1 MLSLWLDV
9 RIVNG
14 LQWTIQVVRIA
25 IIRLVDCLMDMNQMR
40 FAATAKERRIDMAGW
55 QLLLLGYFLGA
66 PLGFLLCSVLVASKD
81 PPKPHTT
88 CKDCVHRNKK
98 ECPFSHI
105 ECDVTGDSI
114 FWHTNK
120 QDDFYCKEAQDI
132 GLATKRK

>member
-1 MLSLWLDV
+1 
-9 RIVNG
+9 
-14 LQWTIQVVRIA
+14 
-25 IIRLVDCLMDMNQMR
+25 MR
-40 FAATAKERRIDMAGW
+40 EAEENHLGVIFMEKTELRCMKVMTFAATVRGRRIDMAGW

-88 CKDCVHRNKK
+88 CKDCVHRHKK

>member
-1 MLSLWLDV
+1 MKVTNLMMTEQKSYGL
-9 RIVNG
+9 IVQI
-14 LQWTIQVVRIA
+14 LCIIVKITII
-25 IIRLVDCLMDMNQMR
+25 
-40 FAATAKERRIDMAGW
+40 AATVRGRRIDMAGW
-55 QLLLLGYFLGA
+55 QLLLLGCFLGA

-88 CKDCVHRNKK
+88 CKDCVHRHKK

>member
-1 MLSLWLDV
+1 M
-9 RIVNG
+9 
-14 LQWTIQVVRIA
+14 T
-25 IIRLVDCLMDMNQMR
+25 
-40 FAATAKERRIDMAGW
+40 GW

>member
-1 MLSLWLDV
+1 MKVTNLMMTEQKSYGL
-9 RIVNG
+9 IVQI
-14 LQWTIQVVRIA
+14 LCIIVKITII
-25 IIRLVDCLMDMNQMR
+25 
-40 FAATAKERRIDMAGW
+40 AATVRGRRINMAGW

-88 CKDCVHRNKK
+88 CKDCVHRHKK

-105 ECDVTGDSI
+105 ECDMTGDSI

>member
-1 MLSLWLDV
+1 MKVTNLMMTEQKSYRL
-9 RIVNG
+9 IVQI
-14 LQWTIQVVRIA
+14 LCIIVKITII
-25 IIRLVDCLMDMNQMR
+25 
-40 FAATAKERRIDMAGW
+40 AATVRGRRIDMAGW

-88 CKDCVHRNKK
+88 CKDCVHRHKK

>member
-1 MLSLWLDV
+1 MKVTNLMMTEQKSYRL
-9 RIVNG
+9 IVQI
-14 LQWTIQVVRIA
+14 LCIIVKITIIA
-25 IIRLVDCLMDMNQMR
+25 TME
-40 FAATAKERRIDMAGW
+40 KGRRIDMAGW

-88 CKDCVHRNKK
+88 CKDCVHRHKK

-120 QDDFYCKEAQDI
+120 QDDFYCKDAKAHEPEK
-132 GLATKRK
+132 L

>member
-1 MLSLWLDV
+1 MEVTNLMMTEQKSYGL
-9 RIVNG
+9 IVQI
-14 LQWTIQVVRIA
+14 LCIIVKITII
-25 IIRLVDCLMDMNQMR
+25 
-40 FAATAKERRIDMAGW
+40 AATVRGRRINMAGW

-88 CKDCVHRNKK
+88 CKDCVHRHKK

>member
-1 MLSLWLDV
+1 MKVTNLMMTEQKSYGL
-9 RIVNG
+9 IVQI
-14 LQWTIQVVRIA
+14 LCIIVKITII
-25 IIRLVDCLMDMNQMR
+25 
-40 FAATAKERRIDMAGW
+40 AATVRGRRIDMAGW

-88 CKDCVHRNKK
+88 CKDCVHRHKK

-105 ECDVTGDSI
+105 ECDMTGDSI

-132 GLATKRK
+132 GLDTKRK

>member
-1 MLSLWLDV
+1 MKVTNLMMTEQKSYGL
-9 RIVNG
+9 IVQI
-14 LQWTIQVVRIA
+14 LCIIVKITII
-25 IIRLVDCLMDMNQMR
+25 
-40 FAATAKERRIDMAGW
+40 AATVRGRRINMAGW

-88 CKDCVHRNKK
+88 CKDCVHRHKK

>member
-1 MLSLWLDV
+1 MEVTNLMMTEQKSYGL
-9 RIVNG
+9 IVQI
-14 LQWTIQVVRIA
+14 LCIIVKITII
-25 IIRLVDCLMDMNQMR
+25 
-40 FAATAKERRIDMAGW
+40 AATVRGRRIDMAGW

-88 CKDCVHRNKK
+88 CKDCVHRHKK

-105 ECDVTGDSI
+105 ECDMTGDSI

>member
-1 MLSLWLDV
+1 MMTEQKSYGL
-9 RIVNG
+9 IVQI
-14 LQWTIQVVRIA
+14 LCIIVKITII
-25 IIRLVDCLMDMNQMR
+25 
-40 FAATAKERRIDMAGW
+40 AATVRGRRIDMAGW

-88 CKDCVHRNKK
+88 CKDCVHRHKK

-105 ECDVTGDSI
+105 ECDMTGDSI

>member
-1 MLSLWLDV
+1 
-9 RIVNG
+9 
-14 LQWTIQVVRIA
+14 
-25 IIRLVDCLMDMNQMR
+25 
-40 FAATAKERRIDMAGW
+40 MAGW

-88 CKDCVHRNKK
+88 CKDCVHRHKK

-120 QDDFYCKEAQDI
+120 QDDFYCKYCNYLLDTGKPRGCPPEKCDKKLS
-132 GLATKRK
+132 GG

>member
-1 MLSLWLDV
+1 MKVTNLMMTEQKSYGL
-9 RIVNG
+9 IVQI
-14 LQWTIQVVRIA
+14 LCIIVKITII
-25 IIRLVDCLMDMNQMR
+25 
-40 FAATAKERRIDMAGW
+40 AATVRGRRINMAGW

-88 CKDCVHRNKK
+88 CKDCVHRHKK

-120 QDDFYCKEAQDI
+120 QDDFYCKDAKAHEPEK
-132 GLATKRK
+132 L

>member
-1 MLSLWLDV
+1 MKVTNLMMTEQKSYGL
-9 RIVNG
+9 IVQI
-14 LQWTIQVVRIA
+14 LCIIVKITII
-25 IIRLVDCLMDMNQMR
+25 
-40 FAATAKERRIDMAGW
+40 AATVRGRRIDMAGW

-88 CKDCVHRNKK
+88 CKDCVHRHKK

-132 GLATKRK
+132 GLDTKRK

>member
-1 MLSLWLDV
+1 MKVTNLMMTEQKSYGL
-9 RIVNG
+9 IVQI
-14 LQWTIQVVRIA
+14 LCIIVKITII
-25 IIRLVDCLMDMNQMR
+25 
-40 FAATAKERRIDMAGW
+40 AATVRGRRIDMAGW

-88 CKDCVHRNKK
+88 CKDCVHRHKK

-105 ECDVTGDSI
+105 ECDMTGDSI

-132 GLATKRK
+132 VLATKRK

>member
-1 MLSLWLDV
+1 MEVTNLMMTEQKSYGL
-9 RIVNG
+9 IVQI
-14 LQWTIQVVRIA
+14 LCIIVKITII
-25 IIRLVDCLMDMNQMR
+25 
-40 FAATAKERRIDMAGW
+40 AATVRGRRINMAGW

-88 CKDCVHRNKK
+88 CKDCVHRHKK

-120 QDDFYCKEAQDI
+120 QDDFYCKDAKAHEPEK
-132 GLATKRK
+132 L

>member
-1 MLSLWLDV
+1 
-9 RIVNG
+9 
-14 LQWTIQVVRIA
+14 
-25 IIRLVDCLMDMNQMR
+25 
-40 FAATAKERRIDMAGW
+40 MAGW

-88 CKDCVHRNKK
+88 CKDCVHRHKK
-98 ECPFSHI
+98 ECPFSRI
-105 ECDVTGDSI
+105 ECDVTEDSI

-132 GLATKRK
+132 GLDTKRK

>member
-1 MLSLWLDV
+1 MEVTNLMMTEQKSYRL
-9 RIVNG
+9 IVQI
-14 LQWTIQVVRIA
+14 LCIIVKITII
-25 IIRLVDCLMDMNQMR
+25 
-40 FAATAKERRIDMAGW
+40 AATVRGRRIDMAGW

-88 CKDCVHRNKK
+88 CKDCVHRHKK

-105 ECDVTGDSI
+105 ECDMTGDSI

-120 QDDFYCKEAQDI
+120 QDDFYCKDAKAHEPEK
-132 GLATKRK
+132 L

>member
-1 MLSLWLDV
+1 MKVTNLMMTEQKSYGL
-9 RIVNG
+9 IVQI
-14 LQWTIQVVRIA
+14 LCIIVKITII
-25 IIRLVDCLMDMNQMR
+25 
-40 FAATAKERRIDMAGW
+40 AATVRGRRIDMAGW

-88 CKDCVHRNKK
+88 CKDCVHRHKK

-105 ECDVTGDSI
+105 ECDMTGDSI

-120 QDDFYCKEAQDI
+120 QDDFYCKDAKAHEPEK
-132 GLATKRK
+132 L

>member
-1 MLSLWLDV
+1 MKVTNLMMTEQKSYGL
-9 RIVNG
+9 IVQI
-14 LQWTIQVVRIA
+14 LCIIVKITII
-25 IIRLVDCLMDMNQMR
+25 
-40 FAATAKERRIDMAGW
+40 AATVRGRRINMAGW
-55 QLLLLGYFLGA
+55 QLLVLGYFLGA

-88 CKDCVHRNKK
+88 CKDCVHRHKK

-120 QDDFYCKEAQDI
+120 QDDFYCKDAKAHEPEK
-132 GLATKRK
+132 L

>member
-1 MLSLWLDV
+1 MKVTNLMMTEQKSYGL
-9 RIVNG
+9 IVQI
-14 LQWTIQVVRIA
+14 LCIIVKITII
-25 IIRLVDCLMDMNQMR
+25 
-40 FAATAKERRIDMAGW
+40 AATVRGRRIDMAGW

-88 CKDCVHRNKK
+88 CKDCVHRHKK

-132 GLATKRK
+132 GLPAQSRAAQRCAL

>member
-1 MLSLWLDV
+1 MKVTNLMMTEQKSYGL
-9 RIVNG
+9 IVQI
-14 LQWTIQVVRIA
+14 LCIIVKITII
-25 IIRLVDCLMDMNQMR
+25 
-40 FAATAKERRIDMAGW
+40 AATVRGRRIDMAGW

-88 CKDCVHRNKK
+88 CKDCVHRHKK

>member
-1 MLSLWLDV
+1 
-9 RIVNG
+9 
-14 LQWTIQVVRIA
+14 
-25 IIRLVDCLMDMNQMR
+25 
-40 FAATAKERRIDMAGW
+40 MAGW
-55 QLLLLGYFLGA
+55 QLLVLGYFLGA

-98 ECPFSHI
+98 ECHFSHI

-120 QDDFYCKEAQDI
+120 QDDFYCKDAKAHESEK
-132 GLATKRK
+132 L